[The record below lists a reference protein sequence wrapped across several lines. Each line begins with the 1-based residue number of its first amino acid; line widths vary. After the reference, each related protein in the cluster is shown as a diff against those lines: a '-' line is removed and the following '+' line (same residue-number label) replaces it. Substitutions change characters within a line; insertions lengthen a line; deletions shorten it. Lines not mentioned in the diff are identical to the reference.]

1 MKVEKII
8 ADRISNP
15 IYNKGNISKP
25 IVKIGIIG
33 IATGMAVMLITVSV
47 VLGFKNEIINRI
59 TGLTTHISI
68 GNISIDPSNEPL
80 PIVISNDSIAI
91 LKKLSFVQHIQ
102 PVAYKNGL
110 LKTKYENE
118 GVLLKGVDSTFD
130 FTFIEK
136 HLEKGKLPNLDSSSA
151 SKEMLISKTL
161 SSKLNLKLGDKVVIH
176 FISQHPVYDSTL
188 KVDIIKSEHFS
199 RKLSICGI
207 FKTNFSDFDDKL
219 SIIDLRQIQRVNMWQ
234 SNMVGNYEIKIKQSK
249 ELEKN
254 TDELKDIFGYTYSIN
269 HVKDIYYNIF
279 VWLDKLDVN
288 GIIIVVL
295 MIIVATI
302 NMITALLILILERT
316 TMVGL
321 LKALGMNNFN
331 VRKIFIRISIKLIG
345 KGLLWGNIIGVAL
358 CLLQQKFKMVGLDS
372 ETYYVD
378 FVAIE
383 INWLFFAYLNIGT
396 FCICIL
402 MLILPTLIITKLT
415 PVKTIKFD

>member
-25 IVKIGIIG
+25 IVKIGVIG
-33 IATGMAVMLITVSV
+33 IATGIAVMLITVSV

-80 PIVISNDSIAI
+80 PIVISKDSLNII
-91 LKKLSFVQHIQ
+91 KNLPFVQHVQ

-110 LKTKYENE
+110 LKTKNENE
-118 GVLLKGVDSTFD
+118 GVLLKGVDSLFD
-130 FTFIEK
+130 FSFIEK
-136 HLEKGKLPNLDSSSA
+136 HMDKGKLPNLGSASA

-161 SSKLNLKLGDKVVIH
+161 SSKLNLKIGDKVVIH

-188 KVDIIKSEHFS
+188 QVDIIKSEYFS
-199 RKLSICGI
+199 RKLTICGI

-234 SNMVGNYEIKIKQSK
+234 PNMVGNYEIKIK
-249 ELEKN
+249 EIDALEKN

-331 VRKIFIRISIKLIG
+331 VRKIFLRISLKLIG
-345 KGLLWGNIIGVAL
+345 KGLLWGNLIGVAL
-358 CLLQQKFKMVGLDS
+358 CLLQQRFKLVGLDS

-378 FVAIE
+378 FVAID
-383 INWLFFAYLNIGT
+383 INWLFFIYLNIGT
-396 FCICIL
+396 FIICML